1 MKGKSCG
8 CSSTHSFKKG
18 RPIFVTYKGKI
29 RIIGQIY
36 DNTFFRKCKS
46 HQLLWKY
53 GGSLGVDEPVIRQLK
68 AQKVKFLCVEVTD
81 QKKKYRISLE
91 AFLLQAQTQPF
102 YGVTRYHV
110 PFSRWEDLGGPQR
123 DKEAKREPRY
133 EQGLLFQDSFWNR
146 QGYELGRLT

>member
-36 DNTFFRKCKS
+36 NNTFFRKCKS
-46 HQLLWKY
+46 DQLLWKF

-68 AQKVKFLCVEVTD
+68 APKVKFLCVEVTD

-91 AFLLQAQTQPF
+91 NFLQQAKKQPF

-110 PFSRWEDLGGPQR
+110 SFSQWQEVGGPQGEN
-123 DKEAKREPRY
+123 EAKGAPRY
-133 EQGLLFQDSFWNR
+133 EQVLLFQDSFWNR
-146 QGYELGRLT
+146 QKYELCS